1 MRKVILMCLVC
12 FTAVIAQAKILR
24 VSNVAGS
31 SAPYTTYAEA
41 EVDALDGDTII
52 FDGSATSYGDVVVKG
67 KRLVLFGH
75 GYLLAANN
83 VSNLNDCDAQFG
95 NIEIQ
100 TEGTIVQG
108 VKATNIYIRAN
119 NVVVTR
125 CHANKILNGGGYEGY
140 YSGVFSGIVIHQ
152 NFVTYN
158 ITGIAGSTSQYF
170 SNSQITNNIVVCSQ
184 YDAELI
190 QAMRNS
196 VVQNNILINKYFKD
210 EIAATPMNLVECMVE
225 NNIVFANDKVVTGSN
240 NETSGNIV
248 AASGFEFTD
257 LANDASI
264 LDDLKEYTAQG
275 VGAGAGTDPYVISG
289 IPAGPMI
296 EDIDMPT
303 TVEKGKSMEV
313 VVKVK
318 VK

>member
-31 SAPYTTYAEA
+31 SAPYATYEEA
-41 EVDALDGDTII
+41 KDDALEGDTII
-52 FDGSATSYGDVVVKG
+52 FDGSATSYGDVVVKE
-67 KRLVLFGH
+67 KRLVLLGH
-75 GYLLAANN
+75 GYLLAAND
-83 VSNLNDCDAQFG
+83 VSSLNDCDAIFG

-108 VKATNIYIRAN
+108 LKATNIYIRAN

-196 VVQNNILINKYFKD
+196 VVQNNILINKSFDAGY
-210 EIAATPMNLVECMVE
+210 AATPMNLVECMVE

-240 NETSGNIV
+240 NETSGNV
-248 AASGFEFTD
+248 VGASDFEFTN

>member
-1 MRKVILMCLVC
+1 MCLVC

-31 SAPYTTYAEA
+31 SAPYATYEEA
-41 EVDALDGDTII
+41 KDDALEGDTII
-52 FDGSATSYGDVVVKG
+52 FDGSATSYGDVVVKD
-67 KRLVLFGH
+67 KRLVLLGH
-75 GYLLAANN
+75 GYLLAAND
-83 VSNLNDCDAQFG
+83 VSSLNDCDAIFG

-100 TEGTIVQG
+100 TKGTIVQG
-108 VKATNIYIRAN
+108 VRATKISIRAD

-125 CHANKILNGGGYEGY
+125 CYANGIGNGGGYEGY

-152 NFVTYN
+152 NFVTSK

-196 VVQNNILINKYFKD
+196 IVQNNILINKRYKD
-210 EIAATPMNLVECMVE
+210 ETAGTPMNLVECMVE
-225 NNIVFANDKVVTGSN
+225 NNIVFANDKVVTGSK
-240 NETSGNIV
+240 NEISGNIV
-248 AASGFEFTD
+248 GASGFEFTD

>member
-108 VKATNIYIRAN
+108 LKATNIYIRAN

-248 AASGFEFTD
+248 GASGFEFTD

>member
-1 MRKVILMCLVC
+1 MLL
-12 FTAVIAQAKILR
+12 
-24 VSNVAGS
+24 
-31 SAPYTTYAEA
+31 
-41 EVDALDGDTII
+41 
-52 FDGSATSYGDVVVKG
+52 
-67 KRLVLFGH
+67 GH
-75 GYLLAANN
+75 GYLLAAND
-83 VSNLNDCDAQFG
+83 VSSLNDCDAIFG

-108 VKATNIYIRAN
+108 LKATNIYIRAN

-196 VVQNNILINKYFKD
+196 VVQNNILINKSFDAGY
-210 EIAATPMNLVECMVE
+210 AATPMNLVECMVE

-240 NETSGNIV
+240 NETSGNV
-248 AASGFEFTD
+248 VGASDFEFTN

>member
-1 MRKVILMCLVC
+1 MCLVC

-31 SAPYTTYAEA
+31 SAPYATYEEA
-41 EVDALDGDTII
+41 KDDALEGDTII
-52 FDGSATSYGDVVVKG
+52 FDGSATSYGDVVVKE
-67 KRLVLFGH
+67 KRLVLLGH
-75 GYLLAANN
+75 GYLLAAND
-83 VSNLNDCDAQFG
+83 VSSLNDCDAIFG

-108 VKATNIYIRAN
+108 LKATNIYIRAN

-196 VVQNNILINKYFKD
+196 VVQNNILINKYYKD

-225 NNIVFANDKVVTGSN
+225 NNIVFANDKAVTGAN
-240 NETSGNIV
+240 NEISGNIV
-248 AASGFEFTD
+248 GASDFEFTD

>member
-1 MRKVILMCLVC
+1 MCLVC

-108 VKATNIYIRAN
+108 LKATNIYIRAN

-225 NNIVFANDKVVTGSN
+225 NNIVFANDKVVAGSN

>member
-1 MRKVILMCLVC
+1 MCLVC

-108 VKATNIYIRAN
+108 LKATNIYIRAN

-240 NETSGNIV
+240 NETSGNVV

>member
-108 VKATNIYIRAN
+108 LKATNIYIRAN

-240 NETSGNIV
+240 NETSGNVV

>member
-83 VSNLNDCDAQFG
+83 VSSLNDCDAIFG

-100 TEGTIVQG
+100 TKGTIVQG
-108 VKATNIYIRAN
+108 VRATKISIRAD

-125 CHANKILNGGGYEGY
+125 CYANGIGNGGGYEGY

-152 NFVTYN
+152 NFVTSK
-158 ITGIAGSTSQYF
+158 ITGLSGSTSQYF

-184 YDAELI
+184 YDTELI
-190 QAMRNS
+190 RAMRNS
-196 VVQNNILINKYFKD
+196 VVQNNILINKYYKD

-225 NNIVFANDKVVTGSN
+225 DNIVFANDKVVTGSN
-240 NETSGNIV
+240 NETSGNV
-248 AASGFEFTD
+248 VGASDFEFAD

-313 VVKVK
+313 IVKVK

>member
-1 MRKVILMCLVC
+1 MCLVC

-31 SAPYTTYAEA
+31 SAPYATYEEA
-41 EVDALDGDTII
+41 KDDALEGDTII
-52 FDGSATSYGDVVVKG
+52 FDGSATSYGDVVVKD
-67 KRLVLFGH
+67 KRLVLLGH
-75 GYLLAANN
+75 GYLLAAND
-83 VSNLNDCDAQFG
+83 VSSLNDCDAIFG

-100 TEGTIVQG
+100 TKGTIVQG
-108 VKATNIYIRAN
+108 VRATKISIRAD

-125 CHANKILNGGGYEGY
+125 CYANGIGNGGGYEGY

-152 NFVTYN
+152 NFVTSK
-158 ITGIAGSTSQYF
+158 ITGLSGSTSQYF

-184 YDAELI
+184 YDTELI
-190 QAMRNS
+190 RAMRNS
-196 VVQNNILINKYFKD
+196 VVQNNILINKYYKD

-240 NETSGNIV
+240 NETSGNV
-248 AASGFEFTD
+248 VGASGFEFTD

-313 VVKVK
+313 IVKVK

>member
-1 MRKVILMCLVC
+1 MCLVC

-31 SAPYTTYAEA
+31 SAPYATYEEA
-41 EVDALDGDTII
+41 KDDALDGDTII
-52 FDGSATSYGDVVVKG
+52 FDGSATSYGDVVVKD
-67 KRLVLFGH
+67 KRLVLLGH
-75 GYLLAANN
+75 GYLLAAND
-83 VSNLNDCDAQFG
+83 VSSLNDCDAIFG

-108 VKATNIYIRAN
+108 LKATNIYIRAN

-196 VVQNNILINKYFKD
+196 VVQNNILINKSFDAGY
-210 EIAATPMNLVECMVE
+210 AATPMNLVECMVE

-240 NETSGNIV
+240 NETSGNV
-248 AASGFEFTD
+248 VGASDFEFTN

>member
-1 MRKVILMCLVC
+1 MKKVILMCLVC
-12 FTAVIAQAKILR
+12 FAAVIAQAKILR
-24 VSNVAGS
+24 VSNVVGS

-108 VKATNIYIRAN
+108 LKATNIYIRAN

-184 YDAELI
+184 YDTELLR
-190 QAMRNS
+190 AMRNS
-196 VVQNNILINKYFKD
+196 VVQNNILINKSFDAGY
-210 EIAATPMNLVECMVE
+210 AATPMNLVECMVE

-240 NETSGNIV
+240 NETSGNV
-248 AASGFEFTD
+248 VGASGFEFTD

-313 VVKVK
+313 IVKVK

>member
-31 SAPYTTYAEA
+31 SAPYATYEEA
-41 EVDALDGDTII
+41 KDDALDGDTII

-108 VKATNIYIRAN
+108 LKATNIYIRAN

-196 VVQNNILINKYFKD
+196 VVQNNILINKYYKD

-240 NETSGNIV
+240 NETSGNV
-248 AASGFEFTD
+248 VGASGFEFTD
-257 LANDASI
+257 LANAASI

-313 VVKVK
+313 IVKVK

>member
-1 MRKVILMCLVC
+1 MCLVC

-24 VSNVAGS
+24 VSNVVGS

-83 VSNLNDCDAQFG
+83 VSNLNDCDAIFG

-100 TEGTIVQG
+100 TKGTIVQG
-108 VKATNIYIRAN
+108 VRATKILIRAD

-125 CHANKILNGGGYEGY
+125 CYANAISNGGGYEGY

-152 NFVTYN
+152 NFVTSR

-184 YDAELI
+184 YDTELI

-196 VVQNNILINKYFKD
+196 VVQNNILINKYYKG
-210 EIAATPMNLVECMVE
+210 ETAATPMNLVECMVE
-225 NNIVFANDKVVTGSN
+225 NNIVFANDKVVTGSE
-240 NETSGNIV
+240 NEISGNIV
-248 AASGFEFTD
+248 GASGFEFTD

>member
-1 MRKVILMCLVC
+1 MCLVC

-83 VSNLNDCDAQFG
+83 VSSLNDCDAIFG

-100 TEGTIVQG
+100 TKGTIVQG
-108 VKATNIYIRAN
+108 VRATKISIRAD

-125 CHANKILNGGGYEGY
+125 CYANGIGNGGGYEGY

-152 NFVTYN
+152 NFVTSK
-158 ITGIAGSTSQYF
+158 ITGLSGSTSQYF

-184 YDAELI
+184 YDTELI
-190 QAMRNS
+190 RAMRNS
-196 VVQNNILINKYFKD
+196 VVQNNILINKYYKD

-240 NETSGNIV
+240 NETSGNV
-248 AASGFEFTD
+248 VGASGFEFTD

-313 VVKVK
+313 IVKVK

>member
-1 MRKVILMCLVC
+1 MCLVC
-12 FTAVIAQAKILR
+12 FAAVIAQAKILR
-24 VSNVAGS
+24 VSNVVGS

-75 GYLLAANN
+75 GYLLAAND
-83 VSNLNDCDAQFG
+83 VSSLNDCDAIFG
-95 NIEIQ
+95 DIEIQ

-108 VKATNIYIRAN
+108 LKANYIKIRAN
-119 NVVVTR
+119 NVIVTR
-125 CHANKILNGGGYEGY
+125 CHATGIGNGGGFEGY

-152 NFVTYN
+152 NFVKAA
-158 ITGIAGSTSQYF
+158 ISGLSGSTSQYF
-170 SNSQITNNIVVCSQ
+170 SNSQITNNIVVGST
-184 YDAELI
+184 YDKELI
-190 QAMRNS
+190 YAMRNS
-196 VVQNNILINKYFKD
+196 VVQNNILINKYYKN
-210 EIAATPMNLVECMVE
+210 ETAATPMNLVECMVE
-225 NNIVFANDKVVTGSN
+225 NNIVFANDKVVTGSK
-240 NETSGNIV
+240 NEISGNIV
-248 AASGFEFTD
+248 GASGFEFTD

>member
-1 MRKVILMCLVC
+1 M
-12 FTAVIAQAKILR
+12 
-24 VSNVAGS
+24 
-31 SAPYTTYAEA
+31 
-41 EVDALDGDTII
+41 DGDTII
-52 FDGSATSYGDVVVKG
+52 FDGSATSYGDVVVKD
-67 KRLVLFGH
+67 KRLVLLGH
-75 GYLLAANN
+75 GYLLAAND
-83 VSNLNDCDAQFG
+83 VSSLNDCDAIFG

-108 VKATNIYIRAN
+108 LKATNIYIRAN

-196 VVQNNILINKYFKD
+196 VVQNNILINKSFDAGY
-210 EIAATPMNLVECMVE
+210 AATPMNLVECMVE

-240 NETSGNIV
+240 NETSGNV
-248 AASGFEFTD
+248 VGASDFEFTN

>member
-1 MRKVILMCLVC
+1 MKKVILMCLVC
-12 FTAVIAQAKILR
+12 FAAVIAQAKILR
-24 VSNVAGS
+24 VSNVVGS

-83 VSNLNDCDAQFG
+83 VSNLNDCDAQFD

-108 VKATNIYIRAN
+108 LEANNINIRAN
-119 NVVVTR
+119 NVIVTR
-125 CHANKILNGGGYEGY
+125 CYANRIGNGGGFEGY

-152 NFVTYN
+152 NFVAYS
-158 ITGIAGSTSQYF
+158 ITGIAGSTTQYF

-196 VVQNNILINKYFKD
+196 VVQNNILINKAYKNM
-210 EIAATPMNLVECMVE
+210 ITATPMNLDECMVE
-225 NNIVFANDKVVTGSN
+225 NNIVFANDKVVTGSK
-240 NETSGNIV
+240 NEISGNIV
-248 AASGFEFTD
+248 GASGFEFTD

-313 VVKVK
+313 IVKVK

>member
-1 MRKVILMCLVC
+1 MCLVC

-31 SAPYTTYAEA
+31 SAPYATYEEA
-41 EVDALDGDTII
+41 KDDALDGDTII

-108 VKATNIYIRAN
+108 LKATNIYIRAN

-240 NETSGNIV
+240 NETSGNV
-248 AASGFEFTD
+248 VGASGFEFTD

-313 VVKVK
+313 IVKVK

>member
-1 MRKVILMCLVC
+1 MCLVC

-24 VSNVAGS
+24 VSNVVGS

-95 NIEIQ
+95 DIEIQ

-108 VKATNIYIRAN
+108 LKANYIKIRAN
-119 NVVVTR
+119 NVIVTR
-125 CHANKILNGGGYEGY
+125 CHATGIGNGGGFEGY

-152 NFVTYN
+152 NFVKAA
-158 ITGIAGSTSQYF
+158 ISGLFGSTSQYF
-170 SNSQITNNIVVCSQ
+170 SNSQITNNIVVCST
-184 YDAELI
+184 YDKELI
-190 QAMRNS
+190 YAMRNS
-196 VVQNNILINKYFKD
+196 VVQNNILINKYYKN
-210 EIAATPMNLVECMVE
+210 ETAATPMNLVECMVE
-225 NNIVFANDKVVTGSN
+225 NNIVFANDKVVTGSK
-240 NETSGNIV
+240 NEISGNIV
-248 AASGFEFTD
+248 GASGFEFTD

>member
-1 MRKVILMCLVC
+1 MCLVC

>member
-1 MRKVILMCLVC
+1 MCLVC

-108 VKATNIYIRAN
+108 LKATNIYIRAN

-248 AASGFEFTD
+248 GASGFEFTD

>member
-1 MRKVILMCLVC
+1 MCLVC
-12 FTAVIAQAKILR
+12 FAAVIAQAKILR
-24 VSNVAGS
+24 VSNVVGS

-108 VKATNIYIRAN
+108 LKATNIYIRAN

-152 NFVTYN
+152 NFVTYE
-158 ITGIAGSTSQYF
+158 ITGIYGSTSQYF

-196 VVQNNILINKYFKD
+196 VVQNNILINKYYKD

-225 NNIVFANDKVVTGSN
+225 KKIVFS
-240 NETSGNIV
+240 
-248 AASGFEFTD
+248 
-257 LANDASI
+257 
-264 LDDLKEYTAQG
+264 
-275 VGAGAGTDPYVISG
+275 
-289 IPAGPMI
+289 
-296 EDIDMPT
+296 
-303 TVEKGKSMEV
+303 
-313 VVKVK
+313 
-318 VK
+318 

>member
-31 SAPYTTYAEA
+31 SAPYTTFADA
-41 EVDALDGDTII
+41 FADALDGDTII
-52 FDGSATSYGDVVVKG
+52 FDGSATSYGDAVVKD
-67 KRLVLFGH
+67 KRIVLLGH
-75 GYLLAANN
+75 GYLLAAND
-83 VSNLNDCDAQFG
+83 VSSLNDCDAIFG
-95 NIEIQ
+95 NIEIR

-108 VKATNIYIRAN
+108 LKATNIYIRAN

-196 VVQNNILINKYFKD
+196 VVQNNILINKSFDAGY
-210 EIAATPMNLVECMVE
+210 AATPMNLVECMVE

-240 NETSGNIV
+240 NETSGNV
-248 AASGFEFTD
+248 VGASDFEFTN

>member
-1 MRKVILMCLVC
+1 MCLVC

-31 SAPYTTYAEA
+31 SAPYATYEEA
-41 EVDALDGDTII
+41 KDDALEGDTII
-52 FDGSATSYGDVVVKG
+52 FDGSATSYGDVVVKD
-67 KRLVLFGH
+67 KRLVLLGH
-75 GYLLAANN
+75 GYLLAAND
-83 VSNLNDCDAQFG
+83 VSSLNDCDAIFG

-100 TEGTIVQG
+100 TKGTIVQG
-108 VKATNIYIRAN
+108 VRATKISIRAD

-125 CHANKILNGGGYEGY
+125 CYANGIGNGGGYEGY

-152 NFVTYN
+152 NFVTSR

-184 YDAELI
+184 YDTELI

-196 VVQNNILINKYFKD
+196 VVQNNILINKHYKD
-210 EIAATPMNLVECMVE
+210 ETAATPMNLVECMVE
-225 NNIVFANDKVVTGSN
+225 NNIVFANDKVVTGSK
-240 NETSGNIV
+240 NEISGNIV
-248 AASGFEFTD
+248 GASGFEFTD

>member
-1 MRKVILMCLVC
+1 MKKVILMCLVC
-12 FTAVIAQAKILR
+12 FAAVIAQAKILR
-24 VSNVAGS
+24 VSNVVGS

-83 VSNLNDCDAQFG
+83 VSNLNDCDARFDK
-95 NIEIQ
+95 IEIQ

-108 VKATNIYIRAN
+108 LKANNINIRAN
-119 NVVVTR
+119 NVIVTR
-125 CHANKILNGGGYEGY
+125 CHASRIGNGGGFEGY
-140 YSGVFSGIVIHQ
+140 FSGVFSGIVIHQ
-152 NFVTYN
+152 NFVTYS
-158 ITGIAGSTSQYF
+158 ISGIDSNTSQYF

-184 YDAELI
+184 YDAKLI
-190 QAMRNS
+190 QAMSNS
-196 VVQNNILINKYFKD
+196 VVQNNILINKYYKK
-210 EIAATPMNLVECMVE
+210 EMAATPMNLVECMVE
-225 NNIVFANDKVVTGSN
+225 NNIVFANDKVVTGAN
-240 NETSGNIV
+240 NEISGNIV
-248 AASGFEFTD
+248 GASSFEFTD

>member
-31 SAPYTTYAEA
+31 SAPYATYEEA
-41 EVDALDGDTII
+41 KDDALEGDTII
-52 FDGSATSYGDVVVKG
+52 FDGSATSYGDVVVKD
-67 KRLVLFGH
+67 KRLVLLGH
-75 GYLLAANN
+75 GYLLAAND
-83 VSNLNDCDAQFG
+83 VSSLNDCDAIFG

-100 TEGTIVQG
+100 TKGTIVQG
-108 VKATNIYIRAN
+108 VRATKILIRAD

-125 CHANKILNGGGYEGY
+125 CYANAISNGGGYEGY

-152 NFVTYN
+152 NFVTSR

-184 YDAELI
+184 YDTELI

-196 VVQNNILINKYFKD
+196 VVQNNILINKYYKS
-210 EIAATPMNLVECMVE
+210 ETAATPMNLVECMVE
-225 NNIVFANDKVVTGSN
+225 NNIVFANDKVVTGSK
-240 NETSGNIV
+240 NEISGNIV
-248 AASGFEFTD
+248 GASGFEFTD

>member
-52 FDGSATSYGDVVVKG
+52 FDGSATSYGDVVVKD

-108 VKATNIYIRAN
+108 LKATNIYIRAN

-196 VVQNNILINKYFKD
+196 VVQNNILINRSFDAGYV
-210 EIAATPMNLVECMVE
+210 ATSMNLVECMVE

-240 NETSGNIV
+240 NETSGNV
-248 AASGFEFTD
+248 VGASDFEFTD

>member
-1 MRKVILMCLVC
+1 MCLVC

-31 SAPYTTYAEA
+31 SAPYATYEEA
-41 EVDALDGDTII
+41 KDDALEGDTII
-52 FDGSATSYGDVVVKG
+52 FDGSATSYGDVVVKE
-67 KRLVLFGH
+67 KRLVLLGH
-75 GYLLAANN
+75 GYLLAAND
-83 VSNLNDCDAQFG
+83 VSSLNDCDAIFG

-108 VKATNIYIRAN
+108 LKATNIYIRAN

-196 VVQNNILINKYFKD
+196 VVQNNILINKFYKD

-240 NETSGNIV
+240 NETSGNV
-248 AASGFEFTD
+248 VGASDFEYTN

>member
-1 MRKVILMCLVC
+1 MCLVC

-83 VSNLNDCDAQFG
+83 VSNLNDCDAIFG

-100 TEGTIVQG
+100 TKGTIVQG
-108 VKATNIYIRAN
+108 VRATKISIRAD

-125 CHANKILNGGGYEGY
+125 CYANGIGNGGGYEGY

-152 NFVTYN
+152 NFVTSK
-158 ITGIAGSTSQYF
+158 ITGLAGSTSQYF

-190 QAMRNS
+190 RAMRNS
-196 VVQNNILINKYFKD
+196 VVQNNILINKHYKD
-210 EIAATPMNLVECMVE
+210 ETAGTPMNLVECMVE
-225 NNIVFANDKVVTGSN
+225 NNIVFANDKVVTGSK
-240 NETSGNIV
+240 NEISGNV
-248 AASGFEFTD
+248 VGASGFEFTD

>member
-12 FTAVIAQAKILR
+12 FAAVIAQAKILR
-24 VSNVAGS
+24 VSNVVGS

-52 FDGSATSYGDVVVKG
+52 FDGSATSYGDVVVKD
-67 KRLVLFGH
+67 KRLVLLGH
-75 GYLLAANN
+75 GYLLAAND
-83 VSNLNDCDAQFG
+83 VSSLNDCDAIFG
-95 NIEIQ
+95 NIEIR
-100 TEGTIVQG
+100 TEGSIVQG
-108 VKATNIYIRAN
+108 LKATNIYIRAN

-196 VVQNNILINKYFKD
+196 VVQNNILINKYYKD

-225 NNIVFANDKVVTGSN
+225 NNIVFANDKVVTGSK
-240 NETSGNIV
+240 NEISGNIV
-248 AASGFEFTD
+248 GASGFEFTD

>member
-1 MRKVILMCLVC
+1 MCLVC

-108 VKATNIYIRAN
+108 LKATNIYIRAN

>member
-108 VKATNIYIRAN
+108 LKATNIYIRAN

-225 NNIVFANDKVVTGSN
+225 NNIVFANDKVVAGSN

>member
-1 MRKVILMCLVC
+1 MCLVC
-12 FTAVIAQAKILR
+12 FAAVIAQAKILR
-24 VSNVAGS
+24 VSNVVGS

-83 VSNLNDCDAQFG
+83 VSNLNDCDARFDK
-95 NIEIQ
+95 IEIQ

-108 VKATNIYIRAN
+108 LKANNINIRAN
-119 NVVVTR
+119 NVIVTR
-125 CHANKILNGGGYEGY
+125 CHASRIGNGGGFEGY
-140 YSGVFSGIVIHQ
+140 FSGVFSGIVIHQ

-158 ITGIAGSTSQYF
+158 ISGIDTNTSQYF
-170 SNSQITNNIVVCSQ
+170 SNSQITNNIVCSQ
-184 YDAELI
+184 YNAELI
-190 QAMRNS
+190 RAMRNS
-196 VVQNNILINKYFKD
+196 VVQNNILINEYYKKMGD
-210 EIAATPMNLVECMVE
+210 TPMNLVECMVE
-225 NNIVFANDKVVTGSN
+225 NNIVFANDKVVTGAN
-240 NETSGNIV
+240 NEISGNIV
-248 AASGFEFTD
+248 GASSFEFTD